1 MSALRVVTA
10 SSLETKGLLLV
21 SGEPLADPRHRL
33 QAKHLTYGM
42 DDKISDIPCA
52 LSPETYVEAYAEK
65 CMSWGVLLEAFNY
78 SWNPEHVLSEN

>member
-1 MSALRVVTA
+1 MLLISSPHLFIAPEYRGMKMSALRVVTA

-65 CMSWGVLLEAFNY
+65 CMS
-78 SWNPEHVLSEN
+78 